1 MDGNLRQSHITET
14 AAHDFERAHRKAFIS
29 QIMSSLR
36 REPNWLLSFEEVKQQ
51 LPITGQFYRGIQQI
65 PISDIVGSV
74 DRYHD
79 FNRAFLPMQTHTRPR
94 WESVDVAALTDV
106 ILPPIQVYKVD
117 NAYFVKD
124 GNHRVSVAKEKGM
137 DFIDAE
143 VIEMPTTVSLSATT
157 DPRDLIRLGEYARF
171 LEQTKLDKLRPG
183 MRIDFSTLGRY
194 DVLLEHISAHRW
206 YMGIDQNRSIEW
218 EEAVLDWY
226 DNVYLPVVHAIRD
239 NRILRNFPGKTEG
252 DLYLWIMD
260 HRWYL
265 REETGRD
272 VGVQT
277 AALSYDEKY
286 ATWTRKVARSLR
298 RLQEAATRPL
308 ALSAQ
313 AIARAIRADIARNG
327 NGYAN
332 EAPEHGVM
340 DQESLAR
347 SDTV

>member
-1 MDGNLRQSHITET
+1 MDGNVRQSHFTQI

-29 QIMSSLR
+29 QLISTLK
-36 REPNWLLSFEEVKQQ
+36 REPNWLLSFEEVQEK
-51 LPITGQFYRGIQQI
+51 LPLKGQHYRGVQQV

-79 FNRAFLPMQTHTRPR
+79 FNRAFMPTQTHTRPR
-94 WESVDVAALTDV
+94 WESVDIAALTDV
-106 ILPPIQVYKVD
+106 ILPPVQLYKVD
-117 NAYFVKD
+117 NVYFVKD

-137 DFIDAE
+137 VYIDAD
-143 VIEMPTTVSLSATT
+143 VIEMPTTVSLSPTT
-157 DPRDLIRLGEYARF
+157 DPRDLIKLGEYARF

-183 MRIDFSTLGRY
+183 VKIDFSTLGRY
-194 DVLLEHISAHRW
+194 DVLIEHISAHRW
-206 YMGIDQNRSIEW
+206 YMGIDQNRPVEW

-226 DNVYLPVVHAIRD
+226 DNVYLPVAHTIRD
-239 NRILRNFPGKTEG
+239 NNILRSFPGHTEG

-265 REETGRD
+265 REDTGVD

-286 ATWTRKVARSLR
+286 ASWTRKVTRSLR
-298 RLQEAATRPL
+298 RLQEATTRPL
-308 ALSAQ
+308 VLSAQ
-313 AIARAIRADIARNG
+313 AIGRAIRASVDVVSNG
-327 NGYAN
+327 HSDDAA
-332 EAPEHGVM
+332 ESGVL

-347 SDTV
+347 SEGV